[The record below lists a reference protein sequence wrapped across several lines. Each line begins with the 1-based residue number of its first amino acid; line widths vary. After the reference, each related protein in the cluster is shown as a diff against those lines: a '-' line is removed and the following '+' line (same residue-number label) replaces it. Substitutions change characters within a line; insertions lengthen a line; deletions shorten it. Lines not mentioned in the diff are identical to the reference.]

1 MRVPISMLQSKMQKS
16 HQISTKIPLEEQLA
30 EYLYEE
36 RELFTDQQYKLG
48 MQLCKLCYDLKGMVL
63 KIKPENM
70 SNKEWGDYKRF
81 VRSKKIRYARRLT
94 LLLLKFKQYRSVQ
107 ARKLRSSHVN

>member
-1 MRVPISMLQSKMQKS
+1 MLQSKMPKS
-16 HQISTKIPLEEQLA
+16 DQISTKIPLEEQLA

-63 KIKPENM
+63 KTKPEKM

-81 VRSKKIRYARRLT
+81 VRSKKRGYARRLT

-107 ARKLRSSHVN
+107 ARKLHHNANT